1 MSEKSSKMAKQL
13 KEARKS
19 RGLTQEQVAEA
30 LKVSVGTISGYE
42 RGYRRPDPDMIVQ
55 LADLYDVSTDYILG
69 RHTVTQTNVFGQKIK
84 EMRIS
89 KELTPDALSKSL
101 DISSDILTSY
111 EAGTR
116 TPDLYIAEKLA
127 TYFGVSVDY
136 LLGRTDN
143 PKGILKDP
151 PNLDIEYILKNNLVT
166 FNGDVLTE
174 EEKEDVL
181 SFIRHVLRRERS
193 EEKK

>member
-13 KEARKS
+13 KEVRKS

-30 LKVSVGTISGYE
+30 LRVSVGTISGYE

-69 RHTVTQTNVFGQKIK
+69 RHTITQTNVFGQKIR

-136 LLGRTDN
+136 LLGRTN
-143 PKGILKDP
+143 NSKGILKDAS
-151 PNLDIEYILKNNLVT
+151 NLDIEYILMNNLVT

-181 SFIRHVLRRERS
+181 NFIRHVLRRERS
-193 EEKK
+193 EEK